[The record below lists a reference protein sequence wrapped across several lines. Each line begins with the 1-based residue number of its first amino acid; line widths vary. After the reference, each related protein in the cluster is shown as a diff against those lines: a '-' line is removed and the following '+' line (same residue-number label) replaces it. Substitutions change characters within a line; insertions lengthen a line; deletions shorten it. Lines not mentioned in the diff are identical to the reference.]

1 MSLKDY
7 IFLPEKDPELFQF
20 YKKQE
25 ACDWSAEEMDF
36 TKEKDDYLSSPKTIQ
51 TLFKKIIGF
60 FLIGDGLISEALI
73 KYLAKAVEEKNWP
86 KVFYIS
92 MQLKIENTHAETYSK
107 AALTIVPKEE
117 HDEIITMCLEKP
129 CLKEKGEWIQKHCD
143 NPGNEFC
150 EKVSCAIG
158 EGVFFVAQFA
168 VIFYMRRLNKFKNFI
183 FSNEQI
189 SKDET
194 LHRNEKCHE
203 AKVELIKNNYP
214 KDDVGKAIQL
224 IMDGVVVEKKFAAD
238 LLEEPIMGKQAD
250 LDAGF
255 TLGNIERFI
264 ESLADQICYLIGIPL
279 IYKVSIELLWMVDI
293 NLSQKTNFF
302 ELDNVGSYRKLTPK
316 DEDKKEDEKEIDLDN
331 VENIDF

>member
-25 ACDWSAEEMDF
+25 ACDWSAEEMNF
-36 TKEKDDYLSSPKTIQ
+36 TKEKDDYLSSPKSIQ
-51 TLFKKIIGF
+51 NLFKKIIGF
-60 FLIGDGLISEALI
+60 FLIGDGLISEALVS
-73 KYLAKAVEEKNWP
+73 YLSKAVEEKNWP

-117 HDEIITMCLEKP
+117 HNEIITMCQEKE
-129 CLKEKGEWIQKHCD
+129 CLRKKAEWLQKYCD
-143 NPGNEFC
+143 NPESLFL
-150 EKVSCAIG
+150 EKVACGCG
-158 EGVFFVAQFA
+158 EGIFFVAQFA

-194 LHRNEKCHE
+194 LHRNEKCYE

-214 KDDVGKAIQL
+214 KEDIEKATKL
-224 IMDGVVVEKKFAAD
+224 IMEAVEIEKEFAKD
-238 LLEEPIMGKQAD
+238 LLSEPIMGKQAD

-255 TLGNIERFI
+255 TLENIEKFI
-264 ESLADQICYLIGIPL
+264 EMLADQICHLSGMPL
-279 IYKVSIELLWMVDI
+279 IYKTNVELLWMTDI
-293 NLSQKTNFF
+293 NLAQKTNFF

-316 DEDKKEDEKEIDLDN
+316 EETEEEGKEIDFNN
-331 VENIDF
+331 VEEIDF

>member
-7 IFLPEKDPELFQF
+7 IFLPEKDPVLFDF

-25 ACDWSAEEMDF
+25 ACDWSANEMDF
-36 TKEKDDYLSSPKTIQ
+36 SKEKDEYLSSPKTIQ

-107 AALTIVPKEE
+107 AALTIVPVEE
-117 HDEIITMCLEKP
+117 HDEIINMCLEKE
-129 CLKEKGEWIQKHCD
+129 CLKKKAEWMKKHCD
-143 NPGNEFC
+143 NPESEFL
-150 EKVSCAIG
+150 EKIACAVG
-158 EGVFFVAQFA
+158 EGIFFVAQFA

-214 KDDVGKAIQL
+214 KEDIEKATKL
-224 IMDGVVVEKKFAAD
+224 IMEAVEIEKEFAKD
-238 LLEEPIMGKQAD
+238 LLSEPIMGKQAD

-255 TLGNIERFI
+255 TLGNIEKFI
-264 ESLADQICYLIGIPL
+264 ESLADQICYLINIPL
-279 IYKVSIELLWMVDI
+279 IYKVSIELLWMTDI
-293 NLSQKTNFF
+293 NLAQKTNFF

-316 DEDKKEDEKEIDLDN
+316 EVDKEEEKEIDLSN
-331 VENIDF
+331 IEEIDF